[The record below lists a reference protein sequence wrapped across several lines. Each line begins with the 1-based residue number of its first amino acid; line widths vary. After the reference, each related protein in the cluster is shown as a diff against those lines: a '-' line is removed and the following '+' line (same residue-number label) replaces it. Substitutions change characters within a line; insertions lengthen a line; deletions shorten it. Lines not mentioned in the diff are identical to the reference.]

1 MNILKADLLSNRL
14 ASVASFVKQDAVVA
28 DIGSDHAYL
37 PCYLVLNGTV
47 KRAVAGEVVK
57 GPYESAVR
65 NVRRK
70 GLADSITVRLANG
83 LHAIELED
91 AIDTVTIAGM
101 GGTLIA
107 SILEQGA
114 SRLVNVERIIVQPNI
129 HAKAIREWAV
139 ANEWMVVE
147 EDILKEDDKIYEV
160 LVLERGHAEYDEIE
174 LLVGPYLRKT
184 KKAAFN
190 EKWLREIQEWKRV
203 LESLDS
209 ADKTEAIE
217 LKQKQLRS
225 YVDLIRKVLSS

>member
-1 MNILKADLLSNRL
+1 MKANQLSSRL

-65 NVRRK
+65 NIRRK
-70 GLADSITVRLANG
+70 GLADSIIVRLANG

-91 AIDTVTIAGM
+91 DIDTITIAGM
-101 GGTLIA
+101 GGTLIT

-114 SRLVNVERIIVQPNI
+114 SRLINVKRIIVQPNV

-139 ANEWMVVE
+139 ENDWMVVE
-147 EDILKEDDKIYEV
+147 EDILNEDDKIYEI
-160 LVLERGHAEYDEIE
+160 LVLERGQADYDEIE
-174 LLVGPYLRKT
+174 LLVGPYLRKS
-184 KKAAFN
+184 KKAAFK
-190 EKWLREIQEWKRV
+190 EKWTREMQEWNRV
-203 LESLDS
+203 LESLES
-209 ADKTEAIE
+209 ADTTEQIE
-217 LKQKQLRS
+217 LKKQQLR
-225 YVDLIRKVLSS
+225 VNIDLIGKVLSS